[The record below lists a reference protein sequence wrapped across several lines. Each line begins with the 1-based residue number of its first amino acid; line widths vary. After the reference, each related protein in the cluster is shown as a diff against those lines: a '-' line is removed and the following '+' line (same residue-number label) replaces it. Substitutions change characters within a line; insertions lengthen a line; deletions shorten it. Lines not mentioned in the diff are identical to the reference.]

1 MVSAARRFVMWSQ
14 AKGDSLVT
22 PLRQRML
29 EDLQIRQ
36 YSPTTIRLYLSSVA
50 EFAKHFRKSPDQLG
64 PEHIRQY
71 QLFLI
76 KEKQA
81 CQSTCIQFVSAAR
94 FFYTH
99 TLHRKIEI
107 ERIPFPR
114 RQRKLPLILS
124 RDEVKALLE
133 APAKLRTR
141 TVLAVLY
148 GSGVRVSEAIQL
160 KPGDIDARRNVLWVR
175 QGKGRRDRQTLLP
188 AKLLDLLRQ
197 YWRVHRPGEWLF
209 PATDCKRPIPPK
221 TIYLAC
227 RSAAQTAGIK
237 KPVHP
242 HSLRHAFATHLLE
255 SGTNLRTIQIL
266 LGHANLET
274 TARYLQVADVAVR
287 STASPLDSLNLTFPS
302 VES

>member
-1 MVSAARRFVMWSQ
+1 
-14 AKGDSLVT
+14 
-22 PLRQRML
+22 ML
-29 EDLQIRQ
+29 EDLQIRH
-36 YSPTTIRLYLSSVA
+36 YSPTTIRLYLHSVA

-81 CQSTCIQFVSAAR
+81 GQSTCVQLVCALR
-94 FFYTH
+94 FLYTH
-99 TLHRKIEI
+99 TLHHKIEI

-114 RQRKLPLILS
+114 RERKLPLILS
-124 RDEVKALLE
+124 REEIKVLLE
-133 APAKLRTR
+133 APRKIRDRA
-141 TVLAVLY
+141 VLAVMY
-148 GSGVRVSEAIQL
+148 GSGLRVAEVAQL
-160 KPGDIDARRNVLWVR
+160 KTRDIDARRNVLWVR
-175 QGKGRRDRQTLLP
+175 QGKGRRDRQALLP
-188 AKLLDLLRQ
+188 AKLLELLRQ
-197 YWRVHRPGEWLF
+197 YWRAQRPGEWLF
-209 PATDCKRPIPPK
+209 PATNRNRPIPPK

-227 RSAAQTAGIK
+227 RHAALLADIK

-287 STASPLDSLNLTFPS
+287 STASPLDSLDLHFPS
-302 VES
+302 IEP

>member
-1 MVSAARRFVMWSQ
+1 
-14 AKGDSLVT
+14 VT

-50 EFAKHFRKSPDQLG
+50 EFAKHFHTSPDQLG

-76 KEKQA
+76 KEKHA
-81 CQSTCIQFVSAAR
+81 CQSTCIQLVSALR
-94 FFYTH
+94 FLYTH

-124 RDEVKALLE
+124 REEVKAILE
-133 APAKLRTR
+133 APSKLRDR
-141 TVLAVLY
+141 SVLAVLY
-148 GSGVRVSEAIQL
+148 GSGVRVAEATQL
-160 KPGDIDARRNVLWVR
+160 KPRDIDARRHVLWVR
-175 QGKGRRDRQTLLP
+175 QGKGHRDRQTLLP
-188 AKLLDLLRQ
+188 EKLLALLRQ
-197 YWRVHRPGEWLF
+197 YWHSERPGEWLF
-209 PATDCKRPIPPK
+209 PATDRNRAIPPK
-221 TIYLAC
+221 TVYLAC
-227 RSAAQTAGIK
+227 RHAAQAAGIK

-287 STASPLDSLNLTFPS
+287 STPSPLDSLDLHLLRQR
-302 VES
+302 

>member
-1 MVSAARRFVMWSQ
+1 M
-14 AKGDSLVT
+14 T

-50 EFAKHFRKSPDQLG
+50 EFAKHFRRSPDHLG

-94 FFYTH
+94 FLYTH

-124 RDEVKALLE
+124 RDEVKALLD
-133 APAKLRTR
+133 APAKLRNR

-160 KPGDIDARRNVLWVR
+160 KPCDVDARRNVLWVR
-175 QGKGRRDRQTLLP
+175 QGKGQRDRQTLLP

-197 YWRVHRPGEWLF
+197 YWRTHRPGEWLF
-209 PATDCKRPIPPK
+209 PATDHKRPIPPK
-221 TIYLAC
+221 I
-227 RSAAQTAGIK
+227 
-237 KPVHP
+237 
-242 HSLRHAFATHLLE
+242 
-255 SGTNLRTIQIL
+255 
-266 LGHANLET
+266 
-274 TARYLQVADVAVR
+274 
-287 STASPLDSLNLTFPS
+287 
-302 VES
+302 